1 MSRERLDLGQ
11 LETLLASVECGN
23 FGRAAE
29 RVGLAQSTVSQHL
42 RQLEQTLGAP
52 LIVRARRGCKPTA
65 AALQLLPYARSL
77 LQLERR
83 VVEAVGLVAEQPRA
97 CSNIGI
103 YVLPRLLHAFA
114 AAGGKSPQI
123 VIGSNPQT
131 VRHLE
136 TAEVDAALLEWW
148 HGREGFRWRPWRSE
162 PMVVIVAP
170 GHPLSAAP
178 DVSRAELARLPLIG
192 GEDGTGTGRLLR
204 QYLGDGPLPNVSMRL
219 GSTEA
224 VKRAV
229 AAGLG
234 ASLVLACTIEEEVG
248 AGRLCAIP
256 LREAPLQKSL
266 RLVWRDDLPSEDP
279 LLRYLADVWR
289 NPGREIG
296 GAEMCGN
303 GG

>member
-1 MSRERLDLGQ
+1 MSGERLDLRQ
-11 LETLLASVECGN
+11 LETLLALVECGN
-23 FGRAAE
+23 FGKAAARA
-29 RVGLAQSTVSQHL
+29 GLAQSTVSQHL
-42 RQLEQTLGAP
+42 RQLEERLGTP

-65 AALQLLPYARSL
+65 AALRLLPYAKSL

-83 VVEAVGLVAEQPRA
+83 IVETASARALRLGA

-103 YVLPRLLHAFA
+103 YVLPRLLRAYA
-114 AAGGKSPQI
+114 AAGGRSPEI
-123 VIGSNPQT
+123 VIGTNPQT
-131 VRHLE
+131 MRHLE

-148 HGREGFRWRPWRSE
+148 DERAGFCWQPWCSE

-170 GHPLSAAP
+170 GHPLSSAR
-178 DVSRAELARLPLIG
+178 DVSRADLVRMPLIG

-234 ASLVLACTIEEEVG
+234 VSLVLACTIEEEVRD
-248 AGRLCAIP
+248 GRLCAVP
-256 LREAPLQKSL
+256 LRSAPLQKSL
-266 RLVWRDDLPSEDP
+266 RLVWRDDLPSQEP
-279 LLRYLADVWR
+279 LLRYLADLS
-289 NPGREIG
+289 GLAD
-296 GAEMCGN
+296 GAIRADTM
-303 GG
+303 